1 LLHLPEAED
10 RMTPGAEVEW
20 GIRPTLFHI
29 LGWGV
34 PSYSFF
40 MVLAVGVGLL
50 LFWREAARQREAG
63 ERTVMVLLGAVFGGV
78 LGSKIPMIM
87 LYWRDMAAQWPDATL
102 LVTSRSITG
111 GLVGGALGVFAA
123 KRWFGITG
131 RRGNLFVP
139 GIAAGMAIGRLG
151 CFLRGCC
158 YGNPASLPWAVDFGD
173 GVPRHPTQ
181 LYEMVFMLA
190 MLAAGWIAVR
200 RWPEPAGLV
209 FKAFMLVYFAFR
221 FMIEFIRDEPLYGM
235 GLTLFQWISVAMV
248 VFYAIDL
255 MMLLHEGKRSRVD
268 TAR

>member
-1 LLHLPEAED
+1 
-10 RMTPGAEVEW
+10 MTTGPEVEW

-50 LFWREAARQREAG
+50 LFWYEAARQRVAG

-87 LYWRDMAAQWPDATL
+87 LYWREMLAQWPDATL
-102 LVTSRSITG
+102 LVTSRSIVG
-111 GLVGGALGVFAA
+111 GLVGGALGVYMA
-123 KRWFGITG
+123 KRWFGVSG

-139 GIAAGMAIGRLG
+139 GIAAGIAIGRLG

-158 YGNPASLPWAVDFGD
+158 HGRPAGLSLAVDFGD

-181 LYEMVFMLA
+181 LYEMVFMLV
-190 MLAAGWIAVR
+190 MLVAGWTAVR

-209 FKAFMLVYFAFR
+209 FKVFMLVYFAFR
-221 FMIEFIRDEPLYGM
+221 FVIEFMREERVYGL
-235 GLTLFQWISVAMV
+235 GLTLFQWISAAMV
-248 VFYAIDL
+248 AFYALDL
-255 MMLLHEGKRSRVD
+255 VMLLREGNKSRGG
-268 TAR
+268 TTRKEYQS